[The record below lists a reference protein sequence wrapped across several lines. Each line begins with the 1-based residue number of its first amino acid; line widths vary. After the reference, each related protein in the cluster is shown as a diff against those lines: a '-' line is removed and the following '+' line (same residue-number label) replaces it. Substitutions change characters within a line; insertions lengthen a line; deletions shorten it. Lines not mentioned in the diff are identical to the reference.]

1 MGRPVDPN
9 SFDPS
14 SPIHFQILGSA
25 REVAAESDVVV
36 TGLPKPPDV
45 RRVFE
50 GADGLLAGMDKGKVW
65 IDHTTTDFG
74 QGYCGFL
81 QSQINLK
88 TEILSK
94 QRFGHHRPTVW

>member
-1 MGRPVDPN
+1 MCMQEN
-9 SFDPS
+9 
-14 SPIHFQILGSA
+14 FQILRSA

-50 GADGLLAGMDKGKVW
+50 GADGLLAGMAEGKVW

-74 QGYCGFL
+74 QGSRVTSFSLVIYG
-81 QSQINLK
+81 
-88 TEILSK
+88 
-94 QRFGHHRPTVW
+94 